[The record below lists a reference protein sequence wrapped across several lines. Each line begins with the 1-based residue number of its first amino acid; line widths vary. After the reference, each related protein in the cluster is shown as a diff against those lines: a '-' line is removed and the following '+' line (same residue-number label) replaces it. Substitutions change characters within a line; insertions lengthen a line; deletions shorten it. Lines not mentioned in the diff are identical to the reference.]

1 MWGTK
6 AYLHSCN
13 AYNLVTACHERE
25 KELSPS
31 LNRQF
36 WFSSSLSL
44 FPQPATAPA
53 LPVGVPRYPSVP
65 CVQMGSFSTRAS
77 VWRPVGRDSTPRT
90 TPATVRA
97 CIWVCLKFYMPV
109 KHASRPWQSALLTF
123 CPPCFQIVIPPV
135 GPVWVP
141 WLQTASAVSNQRKPS
156 CCSPVTSSTASA
168 QRDVLRT
175 ASRMTC
181 RHAEVSRKV
190 LGFISSFI
198 LEDRRLQ
205 GCLCCSW
212 S

>member
-123 CPPCFQIVIPPV
+123 CPPLLSDCHPSCRSCV
-135 GPVWVP
+135 GPLASDCLRCLKP
-141 WLQTASAVSNQRKPS
+141 EEALLPQSSHLQHGVCTAGCPAHSFPDDMQ
-156 CCSPVTSSTASA
+156 
-168 QRDVLRT
+168 
-175 ASRMTC
+175 TC
-181 RHAEVSRKV
+181 RGES
-190 LGFISSFI
+190 
-198 LEDRRLQ
+198 
-205 GCLCCSW
+205 
-212 S
+212 